1 MNKRILIVDDSFY
14 MRTMLKNM
22 LTDAGYDVVGEAAN
36 GAQALEMA
44 TSTNPDLI
52 TLDVILPDNTGL
64 DVLKS
69 LRQIQ
74 PSAKVV
80 MCSAVGQEVIVTEAI
95 ENGALAYIVKPFS
108 EEKVLEIV
116 GAALQAGE
124 HGSGLG
130 HIGGFIQ
137 HVVVQAHNGVGGE
150 HHLIGGQVGGVSAG
164 FVGGQVLGYF
174 GPAQVRGKILL
185 DFHQPDF
192 ISQAHFSEQLAA
204 AGRVGC

>member
-22 LTDAGYDVVGEAAN
+22 LTDAGYEVVGEAAN
-36 GAQALEMA
+36 GAQAVEMA
-44 TSTNPDLI
+44 ASTNPDLI

-116 GAALQAGE
+116 GSALQNDAAE
-124 HGSGLG
+124 
-130 HIGGFIQ
+130 
-137 HVVVQAHNGVGGE
+137 
-150 HHLIGGQVGGVSAG
+150 
-164 FVGGQVLGYF
+164 
-174 GPAQVRGKILL
+174 PA
-185 DFHQPDF
+185 
-192 ISQAHFSEQLAA
+192 A
-204 AGRVGC
+204 

>member
-22 LTDAGYDVVGEAAN
+22 LTDAGYEVVGEAAN
-36 GAQALEMA
+36 GAQAVEMA
-44 TSTNPDLI
+44 TSTSPDLI

-69 LRQIQ
+69 LRQVQ

-80 MCSAVGQEVIVTEAI
+80 MCSAVGQEVIVNEAI

-116 GAALQAGE
+116 GSALQ
-124 HGSGLG
+124 
-130 HIGGFIQ
+130 
-137 HVVVQAHNGVGGE
+137 N
-150 HHLIGGQVGGVSAG
+150 
-164 FVGGQVLGYF
+164 
-174 GPAQVRGKILL
+174 
-185 DFHQPDF
+185 DT
-192 ISQAHFSEQLAA
+192 EQTA
-204 AGRVGC
+204 

>member
-22 LTDAGYDVVGEAAN
+22 LTDAGYEVVGEAAN

-44 TSTNPDLI
+44 TSTSPDLI

-69 LRQIQ
+69 LRQSQ

-80 MCSAVGQEVIVTEAI
+80 MCSAVGQEVIVNEAI

-116 GAALQAGE
+116 GGAL
-124 HGSGLG
+124 
-130 HIGGFIQ
+130 
-137 HVVVQAHNGVGGE
+137 
-150 HHLIGGQVGGVSAG
+150 SA
-164 FVGGQVLGYF
+164 
-174 GPAQVRGKILL
+174 
-185 DFHQPDF
+185 
-192 ISQAHFSEQLAA
+192 E
-204 AGRVGC
+204 

>member
-22 LTDAGYDVVGEAAN
+22 LTDAGYEVVGEAAN

-44 TSTNPDLI
+44 ASTSPDLI

-95 ENGALAYIVKPFS
+95 ENGAMAYIVKPFS

-116 GAALQAGE
+116 GSALQSDAAE
-124 HGSGLG
+124 
-130 HIGGFIQ
+130 
-137 HVVVQAHNGVGGE
+137 
-150 HHLIGGQVGGVSAG
+150 SA
-164 FVGGQVLGYF
+164 
-174 GPAQVRGKILL
+174 A
-185 DFHQPDF
+185 
-192 ISQAHFSEQLAA
+192 
-204 AGRVGC
+204 

>member
-22 LTDAGYDVVGEAAN
+22 LTDAGYEVVGEAAN
-36 GAQALEMA
+36 GAQAVEMA
-44 TSTNPDLI
+44 ASTNPDLI

-69 LRQIQ
+69 LRKIQ

-116 GAALQAGE
+116 GSALQNDAAE
-124 HGSGLG
+124 
-130 HIGGFIQ
+130 
-137 HVVVQAHNGVGGE
+137 
-150 HHLIGGQVGGVSAG
+150 SA
-164 FVGGQVLGYF
+164 
-174 GPAQVRGKILL
+174 A
-185 DFHQPDF
+185 
-192 ISQAHFSEQLAA
+192 
-204 AGRVGC
+204 